1 MTRRGRHRR
10 RPSTPVLGVAMFVLL
25 AAVGPWLSPHAPS
38 AIDLS
43 AQFALPSARHWL
55 GTADNGV
62 DVLSVL
68 LHGARVAAVVAFGSV
83 SLSLLVGSSLGLL
96 AGYRGGRTDYLVTGL
111 ADVVQAFPGVLLNI
125 AVLSLVARPGIL
137 HVVLAL
143 SASGWVLFARIAR
156 AQALLLREGEMVA
169 AARLLGGSELHI
181 LTRHVAPNAMSPL
194 VVQASAALGGAVLAE
209 STLSFLGLGPSTS
222 ASWGSLL
229 DQGSAVLL
237 RFPHVALLAGA
248 AIAVTVLCFNLA
260 GDGLRD
266 LLDPRD

>member
-1 MTRRGRHRR
+1 MKRPHTRSL
-10 RPSTPVLGVAMFVLL
+10 PLLGVVAFVLV
-25 AAVGPWLSPHAPS
+25 AVVGPFIAPHSPT
-38 AIDLS
+38 AIDLR
-43 AQFALPSARHWL
+43 AQFSSPSVHHWL
-55 GTADNGV
+55 GTGDNGV

-68 LHGARVAAVVAFGSV
+68 LHGARVAAIVAFGSV
-83 SLSLLVGSSLGLL
+83 SLSLLVGSTLGAL
-96 AGYRGGRTDYLVTGL
+96 AGYRGGRTDHLVTGL

-125 AVLSLVARPGIL
+125 AILSLVARPGLL

-156 AQALLLREGEMVA
+156 AQTLLLRQSELVA
-169 AARLLGGSELHI
+169 AARLLGGSEAHI
-181 LTRHVAPNAMSPL
+181 LTRHVAPNALGPI
-194 VVQASAALGGAVLAE
+194 VVQGSAALGGAVLAE
-209 STLSFLGLGPSTS
+209 STLSFLGLGPATS

-248 AIAVTVLCFNLA
+248 AIALTVLCFNLA

-266 LLDPRD
+266 LLDPRT

>member
-1 MTRRGRHRR
+1 MRRARR
-10 RPSTPVLGVAMFVLL
+10 LSMPLVGVAAFVLL
-25 AAVGPWLSPHAPS
+25 AVVGPWLAPESPS
-38 AIDLS
+38 AIDLR
-43 AQFALPSARHWL
+43 AQFSPPSLRHWL

-68 LHGARVAAVVAFGSV
+68 LHGARVAAIVAFGSV
-83 SLSLLVGSSLGLL
+83 SLSLVFGSTLGAL
-96 AGYRGGRTDYLVTGL
+96 AGYRGGRTDHLVTGL

-125 AVLSLVARPGIL
+125 AILSLVARPGLL

-156 AQALLLREGEMVA
+156 AQTLLLRQSELVA
-169 AARLLGGSELHI
+169 AARLLGGSEAHI
-181 LTRHVAPNAMSPL
+181 LTHHVAPNALGPL

-248 AIAVTVLCFNLA
+248 AIALTVLCFNLA

-266 LLDPRD
+266 LLDPRS